1 MAQTLKTMFRKDGK
15 SKGVA
20 IKKNSITTPDVLQK
34 LFKMAY
40 RKHKSKNGKSKNKN
54 S

>member
-1 MAQTLKTMFRKDGK
+1 MTQTLKTMFRKDGK

-20 IKKNSITTPDVLQK
+20 IKKNSSTTPDVLQK

-40 RKHKSKNGKSKNKN
+40 RKHNAKNGKSKSKN

>member
-1 MAQTLKTMFRKDGK
+1 MGQRLVTRFRKDGK

-20 IKKNSITTPDVLQK
+20 IKKNKSTTPAIMKK
-34 LFKMAY
+34 LFEMAY
-40 RKHKSKNGKSKNKN
+40 QQHKSKNGKSKNKR